1 MAAFKEEGCDV
12 GFAFRASAEDG
23 QCRTV
28 GHCVGIVAP
37 ERSASRFLDL
47 GCSVFSLLP
56 PDETFD
62 ESESFLVCK
71 FYVNRGL

>member
-23 QCRTV
+23 Q
-28 GHCVGIVAP
+28 CVGIVAP

-71 FYVNRGL
+71 FNMNQGL